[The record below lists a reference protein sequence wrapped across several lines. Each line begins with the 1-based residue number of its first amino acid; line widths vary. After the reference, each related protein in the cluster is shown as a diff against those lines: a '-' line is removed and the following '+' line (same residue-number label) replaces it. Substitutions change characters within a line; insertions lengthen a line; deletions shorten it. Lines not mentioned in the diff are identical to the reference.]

1 MSYKNLQHYR
11 HTVHRYLDAIWL
23 VGSSK
28 KKARSTMYKWLST
41 KMNLDIE
48 DTHVSKFNREQC
60 KQAIKIL
67 RPMYM
72 QLYGQDLTYKKKRK
86 EEVKMN
92 LQTTCTQ
99 TFETAHIL
107 PKANTKYDG
116 LYSRTYKLKV
126 TVEGPQIQPVGM
138 IIPQEELKEILS
150 KAVPD
155 RQFIFNINNP
165 VCKEIAYILQRYDIP
180 YIELDKE
187 VVAENLIQYL
197 KDKVEY
203 YLYEVYQYSKDIKI
217 VEMELSSIKDEYST
231 KLILK

>member
-11 HTVHRYLDAIWL
+11 YTVHRYLDAIWSM
-23 VGSSK
+23 GYNKRKTRTS
-28 KKARSTMYKWLST
+28 MYKLLSN
-41 KMNLDIE
+41 KMDLDID
-48 DTHVSKFNREQC
+48 DTHVSKFTRAQC
-60 KQAIKIL
+60 KQAISIL
-67 RPMYM
+67 RPMYI
-72 QLYGQDLTYKKKRK
+72 QLYGQDLTYTKKRK
-86 EEVKMN
+86 EEIKMN

-107 PKANTKYDG
+107 PKTDTKYDG

-126 TVEGPQIQPVGM
+126 IVEGPQIQPVGM

-150 KAVPD
+150 EAVPD

-165 VCKEIAYILQRYDIP
+165 VCKEISDILKRYEIP

-197 KDKVEY
+197 KDRIEY
-203 YLYEVYQYSKDIKI
+203 YLYDVYKYSKDIKI
-217 VEMELSSIKDEYST
+217 VEMELSSIKEEYST
-231 KLILK
+231 KLILN

>member
-72 QLYGQDLTYKKKRK
+72 QLYGQDLIYKKKRK

-126 TVEGPQIQPVGM
+126 IVEGPQIQPIGM

>member
-41 KMNLDIE
+41 KMNLNIE

-86 EEVKMN
+86 EEVKMS

>member
-107 PKANTKYDG
+107 PKTNTKYDG

-126 TVEGPQIQPVGM
+126 TVEGPQIQPIGM

>member
-48 DTHVSKFNREQC
+48 ETHVSKFNREQC

-126 TVEGPQIQPVGM
+126 IVEGPQIQPIGM

>member
-28 KKARSTMYKWLST
+28 KKARSTMYKWLSN

-67 RPMYM
+67 RPMYI

-86 EEVKMN
+86 EEINMN

-126 TVEGPQIQPVGM
+126 TVEGPQIQPIGM

>member
-126 TVEGPQIQPVGM
+126 TVEGPQIQPIGM